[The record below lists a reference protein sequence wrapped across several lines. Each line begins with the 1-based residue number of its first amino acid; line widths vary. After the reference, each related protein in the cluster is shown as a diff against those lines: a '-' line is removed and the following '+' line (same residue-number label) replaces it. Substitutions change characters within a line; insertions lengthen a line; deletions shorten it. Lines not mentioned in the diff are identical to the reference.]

1 MKRVLIST
9 YDKTGL
15 ASFTRKLV
23 DNGYEIVSTGGTS
36 GYLTDNGLDVTEVS
50 KITKTE
56 EMLGG
61 RVKTLHPNI
70 FGGILA
76 REGDDDT
83 LTKYNISRF
92 EMVICNLYPFAQVIS
107 KPDVTMD
114 EAIENI
120 DIGGVA
126 LLRAAA
132 KNFKYVTVVP
142 SIEDYDWIAE
152 KIENEGLSYNDR
164 TMLARKA
171 FSYTSEYD
179 ATINSYFS
187 QQLEEEEELPHSIT
201 VNLQKLKN
209 LRYGENPHQKAALYS
224 NGDKKGSEPYQK
236 HQGKKISYNNLVDID
251 SAINIVNSFKET
263 VSVVIKHTNPCGIA
277 VGDNTKEAFQ
287 RALSTDPMSAFGG
300 IIGFNRKVTAE
311 TASEIVKSFKEVVV
325 APSFEDEA
333 LEIFKKKKNLR
344 IISTE
349 NWEKVRFDYRKTF
362 AGWLLQERDNHKIV
376 EEEWEFVSNQK
387 PTQQDICALRFAWK
401 VVGFVKSNSIVIT
414 NETKTLGIGAGQM
427 SRIDAAELSV
437 KKANQAELDVKNG
450 YMASDG
456 FFPFRDSIDFAAKMG
471 IRAVIEP
478 GGSIRDKEVIEAANE
493 KNIILVLT
501 HRRHFRH

>member
-1 MKRVLIST
+1 VKRVLIST

-15 ASFTRKLV
+15 ASFAKKLV
-23 DNGYEIVSTGGTS
+23 KKGYEIVSTGGTS
-36 GYLTDNGLDVTEVS
+36 KHLKDNGLEVTEV
-50 KITKTE
+50 KEITKTE

-76 REGDDDT
+76 RESDDDT
-83 LTKYNISRF
+83 LAKYNISRL
-92 EMVICNLYPFAQVIS
+92 EMVICNLYPFSEVIS
-107 KPDVTMD
+107 KSTVTIN

-152 KIENEGLSYNDR
+152 KIENDSLTYNDR
-164 TMLARKA
+164 LLLARKA
-171 FSYTSEYD
+171 FTYTSAYD
-179 ATINSYFS
+179 AAINNYFS
-187 QQLEEEEELPHSIT
+187 QQLEKEEELPHNIAIH
-201 VNLQKLKN
+201 LQRLRN

-224 NGDKKGSEPYQK
+224 NGNKKGSEPYQK

-277 VGDNTKEAFQ
+277 IGDNTKQAFQ

-325 APSFEDEA
+325 APSYEDEA
-333 LEIFKKKKNLR
+333 LDIFKKKKNLR
-344 IISTE
+344 VISAEIRE
-349 NWEKVRFDYRKTF
+349 NIRLDYRKTF
-362 AGWLLQERDNHKIV
+362 AGWLLQEGDNHEIV
-376 EEEWEFVSNQK
+376 EKEWEFVSNQK
-387 PTQQDICALRFAWK
+387 PTEQDLNALRFAWK

-437 KKANQAELDVKNG
+437 KKAHQAELNVKNG

-456 FFPFRDSIDFAAKMG
+456 FFPFRDSIDFAAKVG

-478 GGSIRDKEVIEAANE
+478 GGSIRDKEVTEAANE
-493 KNIILVLT
+493 KNIILVFS

>member
-15 ASFTRKLV
+15 ASFAEKLV
-23 DNGYEIVSTGGTS
+23 KNGYEIVSTGGTS
-36 GYLTDNGLDVTEVS
+36 KHLKDNGLDVIEV
-50 KITKTE
+50 KEITKTE
-56 EMLGG
+56 EMLDG

-76 REGDDDT
+76 RESDDDT
-83 LTKYNISRF
+83 LAKYNISRL

-132 KNFKYVTVVP
+132 KNCKYVTVVS
-142 SIEDYDWIAE
+142 SIEDYDWIVE
-152 KIENEGLSYNDR
+152 KIENDGLTYDDR
-164 TMLARKA
+164 LLLARKA
-171 FSYTSEYD
+171 FTYTSTYD
-179 ATINSYFS
+179 TAINNYFS
-187 QQLEEEEELPHSIT
+187 KQIKEEEELPHTIA
-201 VNLQKLKN
+201 VNLQKLEN

-224 NGDKKGSEPYQK
+224 DGNKKESEPYQK

-277 VGDNTKEAFQ
+277 IGDNTKQAFQ

-344 IISTE
+344 IVSAE
-349 NWEKVRFDYRKTF
+349 NWEKVTFDYRKTF
-362 AGWLLQERDNHKIV
+362 AGWLLQERDNHEIV
-376 EEEWEFVSNQK
+376 ENEWEFVSNLK
-387 PTQQDICALRFAWK
+387 PDEQDLNALRFAWK
-401 VVGFVKSNSIVIT
+401 VVGFVKSNSIIIT
-414 NETKTLGIGAGQM
+414 DETKTLGIGAGQM

-456 FFPFRDSIDFAAKMG
+456 FFPFRDSIDFAAKVG
-471 IRAVIEP
+471 IKAVIEP